1 MRLRAS
7 MRGALAMVLP
17 QRKLLA
23 PAWAGLRPSYV
34 QRRLHGQDIRSGLEI
49 VAGSRSSPEAPVRNS
64 RSWNAIIAGCSKTL
78 DCSDV
83 WRLYALMRQ
92 AGGRPDSYNL
102 VFAIQSCAGMSS
114 IQRAKSVHCDALRSG
129 LDAQEHV
136 APALVKMYAG
146 LGFVEDARD
155 FCCGVLPGRSI
166 LWGLTMRGLLKSSKE
181 VEVLD
186 LFALMN
192 RLGARVDPSSAVHV
206 AQAFGNLAAGEA
218 GGSFHSFCI
227 KNGVLG
233 SNTCLRTS
241 LVDMYGKSGMLADAC
256 RLFEEIDDKDIIL
269 WSVMVARL
277 AQNGKSVEALRAFQR
292 MLGVMVMPNEVTVAS
307 ALLACSQLGALL
319 HGESLHGFALRN
331 RIRLDVVTSTAL
343 LDMYAKCGSIWLARR
358 VFDGM
363 PVRNVFSWSAII
375 GGFGLQGLCSE
386 ALALFEQM
394 KEEQVEPNAVT
405 FVSVLSACSHAGE
418 VEEGRRRFE
427 SMSRDFG
434 IAPEDEHYAC
444 MVDLLGRAGLL
455 DEAASLIQ
463 RMPAAPGAGVWGA
476 LLGACRIHR
485 RVGLAAKA
493 AEELYLLEPDQPGA
507 YVLLSNV
514 YAAAGMREM
523 AEKTRTEMERKGL
536 RKTSGFSSVEV
547 GEKVYLFLA
556 KNPAASFDAAIGELS
571 RCLSSQ
577 MKAMGYAPDVS
588 FALHGG
594 D

>member
-1 MRLRAS
+1 MGGAEAS
-7 MRGALAMVLP
+7 ICSE
-17 QRKLLA
+17 KS
-23 PAWAGLRPSYV
+23 AW
-34 QRRLHGQDIRSGLEI
+34 SGDQPKSLEI
-49 VAGSRSSPEAPVRNS
+49 VADARSVLGMEKVSLDSRSSSEVPVRNS
-64 RSWNAIIAGCSKTL
+64 RSWNTIIASCSKTL
-78 DCSDV
+78 DFSDV

-102 VFAIQSCAGMSS
+102 VFAIQACAEMSS
-114 IQRAKSVHCDALRSG
+114 IQRAKSVHCDALRWG

-146 LGFVEDARD
+146 LGFLEDARD

-166 LWGLTMRGLLKSSKE
+166 LWGLTMRGLLKSSKD

-186 LFALMN
+186 LFSLMN
-192 RLGARVDPSSAVHV
+192 RLGTQVDPSSAVHV
-206 AQAFGNLAAGEA
+206 AQALGNLAGGEV
-218 GGSFHSFCI
+218 GGSFHSLWI
-227 KNGVLG
+227 RNGVLG
-233 SNTCLRTS
+233 SNTRLLTS

-256 RLFEEIDDKDIIL
+256 KLFEEIDDKDIVL
-269 WSVMVARL
+269 WSLMVARL

-292 MLGVMVMPNEVTVAS
+292 MLAAMVMPNEVTVAS
-307 ALLACSQLGALL
+307 ALFACSQLGALL
-319 HGESLHGFALRN
+319 HGESLHGFAIRN
-331 RIRLDVVTSTAL
+331 GIRLDLVMSTAL
-343 LDMYAKCGSIWLARR
+343 LDMYAKCGSIWSSRK

-386 ALALFEQM
+386 ALALFDQM

-405 FVSVLSACSHAGE
+405 FVSILSACSHSGE
-418 VEEGRRRFE
+418 LEEGRRRFE

-455 DEAASLIQ
+455 DEAALLIQ
-463 RMPAAPGAGVWGA
+463 GMPAAPGAGVWGA

-485 RVGLAAKA
+485 RVGLAEKA
-493 AEELYLLEPDQPGA
+493 AGELFLLEPDQPGA

-523 AEKTRTEMERKGL
+523 VEKTRAEMKRKGL
-536 RKTSGFSSVEV
+536 RKMSGFSSVEV

-556 KNPAASFDAAIGELS
+556 KNPAASIDATVGELS
-571 RCLSSQ
+571 RRLSSQ
-577 MKAMGYAPDVS
+577 MKAMGYVPDVS
-588 FALHGG
+588 FALHDGG
-594 D
+594 